1 MSESDS
7 IGKAAA
13 GFVLAGGE
21 SRRMGRDKALV
32 EFGGEP
38 LVARA
43 IGIMRE
49 AGLEP
54 RIAGARAT
62 LDVFAPVIADA
73 EPGRGPLGGICAALA
88 ACAEQWAVF
97 LPVDLPLLPASLIA
111 YLLRRAQVTQ
121 SAITLASVGG
131 FAQTFPAVVDRA
143 VLPALEAELDA
154 GSLGAFAALHAATAA
169 LGQRV
174 QTVAV
179 EYAAQAGQAAHPE
192 GLPAGLWFL
201 NVNSPAELRRAEALA
216 GRATSVI

>member
-1 MSESDS
+1 LSQ
-7 IGKAAA
+7 GAGRCAAAA

-32 EFGGEP
+32 EFAGEP

-43 IGIMRE
+43 IGILRE

-54 RIAGARAT
+54 RIAGACAT

-88 ACAEQWAVF
+88 ACADQWAVF

-111 YLLRRAQVTQ
+111 YLIRRTEVTQ
-121 SAITLASVGG
+121 SAVTLASAAG
-131 FAQTFPAVVDRA
+131 FAQTFPSVLDR
-143 VLPALEAELDA
+143 VLLPALEAELGA
-154 GSLGAFAALHAATAA
+154 GRGGAFAALHAAAEA
-169 LGQRV
+169 MGQRV

-179 EYAAQAGQAAHPE
+179 EYVAQSGQAEHPCW
-192 GLPAGLWFL
+192 LPAALWFL
-201 NVNSPAELRRAEALA
+201 NVNSPVELRRAEVLA
-216 GRATSVI
+216 GRGASVI